1 MTRPLVVIDAD
12 VLGRR
17 RTGDETYVS
26 NLLELLPSAAPELR
40 FAAVTRRVDLVP
52 PEVEAVE
59 LPARSQE
66 LRMLWSLPRLLA
78 RLSPALAHFQHAMPV
93 RCPCPAVV
101 TVHDLS
107 FEHAP
112 LMSAR
117 HRLIFRAVVPRATRR
132 AARVLT
138 VSERTK
144 ADLVRMYA
152 IPQAKVTVTHLGVD
166 GDFRPGERQGEYALF
181 VGAVERRKN
190 PLAAARAASGAG
202 IALIVAG
209 PVKDERLAA
218 QLRAT
223 GADLRGYVT
232 KTELVELYRH
242 AGCLVL
248 PSHHEGFGLPV
259 LEAMACGTPVVAT
272 PEPALLEVAD
282 GAAIFAP
289 LDRLADAIRQALAD
303 SDRLGAAGIERAKAF
318 TWEETVR
325 RTADVYRELV
335 LDR

>member
-1 MTRPLVVIDAD
+1 MTSPLVVIDAD

-26 NLLELLPSAAPELR
+26 NLLGLLPAAAPELR
-40 FAAVTRRVDLVP
+40 FAAVTRRPDLVP
-52 PEVEAVE
+52 PGVEALE

-66 LRMLWSLPRLLA
+66 LRMFWSLPRLLA
-78 RLSPALAHFQHAMPV
+78 RLSPALAHFQHALPV

-101 TVHDLS
+101 TIHDLS

-112 LMSAR
+112 LMGAR

-132 AARVLT
+132 AAHVLT

-144 ADLVRMYA
+144 ADLLRMYA
-152 IPQAKVTVTHLGVD
+152 VPPAKVTLTHLGVD
-166 GDFRPGERQGEYALF
+166 GDFRPGGRHGEYALF

-190 PLAAARAASGAG
+190 PLAAARAANGAG
-202 IALIVAG
+202 VALIVAG

-218 QLRAT
+218 RLRAA
-223 GADLRGYVT
+223 GADVRGYVSRA
-232 KTELVELYRH
+232 ELVDLYRG

-272 PEPALLEVAD
+272 PEPALEEVAD

-289 LDRLADAIRQALAD
+289 PERLAGAIRRALAD
-303 SDRLGAAGIERAKAF
+303 RERLGIAGIERAKAF
-318 TWEETVR
+318 TWEETSR
-325 RTADVYRELV
+325 RTADVYRGLV
-335 LDR
+335 LGR